1 EKYELHHGVR
11 IQDDAVIA
19 AVELSNRYIT
29 DRFLPDKA
37 IDLVDEAA
45 SKLRLEMDSVPEELD
60 ELNRR
65 IMQLEIEREA
75 IRRENNVEKEAVL
88 NKEIAELGDKRNALR
103 AQWEKEKE
111 VVNEIRILKENLDQL
126 KFEAENAERAGDYG
140 KVAEIRYGRIPELT
154 KKLEELQQA
163 QGERSLLQ
171 EEITAED
178 VAEIVA
184 KWTGIPVSKMLQ
196 SEREKLLNLE
206 QVLGER
212 VAGQAEAIEAVADAV
227 RRSRAGLQDPKRPI
241 GSFLFLGPTGVGKTE
256 LAKTLAAY
264 RCNGEDAMVRIDMSE
279 YQERHS
285 VSRLVGLPPGY
296 VGDDEGGQLTEA
308 VRRKPYSV
316 ILLDEIEKAH
326 PDVWNTLLQ
335 VLDEGR

>member
-1 EKYELHHGVR
+1 
-11 IQDDAVIA
+11 
-19 AVELSNRYIT
+19 
-29 DRFLPDKA
+29 
-37 IDLVDEAA
+37 
-45 SKLRLEMDSVPEELD
+45 
-60 ELNRR
+60 LNRR

-184 KWTGIPVSKMLQ
+184 KDRKST
-196 SEREKLLNLE
+196 RLNSSH
-206 QVLGER
+206 VK
-212 VAGQAEAIEAVADAV
+212 I
-227 RRSRAGLQDPKRPI
+227 S
-241 GSFLFLGPTGVGKTE
+241 
-256 LAKTLAAY
+256 Y
-264 RCNGEDAMVRIDMSE
+264 
-279 YQERHS
+279 
-285 VSRLVGLPPGY
+285 
-296 VGDDEGGQLTEA
+296 
-308 VRRKPYSV
+308 
-316 ILLDEIEKAH
+316 
-326 PDVWNTLLQ
+326 
-335 VLDEGR
+335 